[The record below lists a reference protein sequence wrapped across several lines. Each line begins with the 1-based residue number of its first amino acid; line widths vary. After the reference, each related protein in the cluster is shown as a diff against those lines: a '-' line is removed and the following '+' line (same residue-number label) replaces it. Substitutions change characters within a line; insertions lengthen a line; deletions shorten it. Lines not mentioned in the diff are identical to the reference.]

1 MGWGSGD
8 DDSGFANARTMREAE
23 NGVRQARRLAV
34 LIGEGLTAP
43 ATFHLSTPTLCE
55 LNRHAVEGVTPT
67 AGHFRER
74 SDLEILGSRHL
85 LPGHEDVP
93 TLVTEACNLVHERW
107 EEDPLFLAAYVLWRI
122 CWIHPFEDG
131 NGRTARAAS
140 YLVLSVRL
148 GFELPG
154 RLPIPARIKH
164 APIAYTRALEAA
176 DAAWSRGLLDVSV
189 MQELL
194 AFYLEAQ
201 LKDDPPSF
209 PP

>member
-8 DDSGFANARTMREAE
+8 DDGGLTNARTMREAE

-34 LIGEGLTAP
+34 LIGEGLAAP
-43 ATFHLSTPTLCE
+43 AAFHLSTPTLCE
-55 LNRHAVEGVTPT
+55 LNQHAVEGVTPT
-67 AGHFRER
+67 AGRFRER
-74 SDLEILGSRHL
+74 SDLEILGSRHV
-85 LPGHEDVP
+85 LPRHDDVP
-93 TLVTEACNLVHERW
+93 GLVTEACNLVHERW
-107 EEDPLFLAAYVLWRI
+107 DEDPLFLAAYVLWRI
-122 CWIHPFEDG
+122 CWIHPFDDG

-154 RLPIPARIKH
+154 RLPIPSRIKH

-176 DAAWSRGLLDVSV
+176 DAAWSRRVLDVSL

>member
-1 MGWGSGD
+1 M
-8 DDSGFANARTMREAE
+8 
-23 NGVRQARRLAV
+23 
-34 LIGEGLTAP
+34 
-43 ATFHLSTPTLCE
+43 
-55 LNRHAVEGVTPT
+55 
-67 AGHFRER
+67 
-74 SDLEILGSRHL
+74 
-85 LPGHEDVP
+85 LPRHEDVP
-93 TLVTEACNLVHERW
+93 GLVTEACNLVHERW

-122 CWIHPFEDG
+122 CWIHPFDDG
-131 NGRTARAAS
+131 NGRTARAVS

-176 DAAWSRGLLDVSV
+176 DAAWSRRVLDVSL

-194 AFYLEAQ
+194 AFYIEAQ

>member
-1 MGWGSGD
+1 MGGWGFD
-8 DDSGFANARTMREAE
+8 DDEPLDARALTEAE
-23 NGVRQARRLAV
+23 NGVRQARLLGQLTREALASD
-34 LIGEGLTAP
+34 
-43 ATFHLSTPTLCE
+43 ATFRLTPQTLCE
-55 LNRHAVEGVTPT
+55 LNRVAMHGVSPS
-67 AGHFRER
+67 AGLLRQR
-74 SDLEILGSRHL
+74 SDVEIVGSRHVLPPHDEVPSL
-85 LPGHEDVP
+85 LDD
-93 TLVTEACNLVHERW
+93 ACALAAARW
-107 EEDPLFLAAYVLWRI
+107 SEDPIFLAAYILWRV
-122 CWIHPFEDG
+122 CWIHPFDDG

-176 DAAWSRGLLDVSV
+176 DASWAAGVLDVS
-189 MQELL
+189 ELTRLL

-201 LKDDPPSF
+201 LKDDPPSL

>member
-1 MGWGSGD
+1 MGWGFD
-8 DDSGFANARTMREAE
+8 DGPLDARALLEAE
-23 NGVRQARRLAV
+23 NGVRQARLLV
-34 LIGEGLTAP
+34 GLIGDALVAP
-43 ATFHLSTPTLCE
+43 AFKLTSATLCE
-55 LNRHAVEGVTPT
+55 LNRVAVDGIVPT
-67 AGHFRER
+67 AGRIRER
-74 SDLEILGSRHL
+74 SDLEITGSRHVV
-85 LPGHEDVP
+85 PRHEDVP
-93 TLVTEACNLVHERW
+93 ALVDQACALVQERW
-107 EEDPLFLAAYVLWRI
+107 NDDPVFLAAYVLWRI

-176 DAAWSRGLLDVSV
+176 DAAWAGGVLDLSV
-189 MQELL
+189 MEKLL

-201 LKDDPPSF
+201 LNDDPPSL

>member
-1 MGWGSGD
+1 
-8 DDSGFANARTMREAE
+8 
-23 NGVRQARRLAV
+23 V
-34 LIGEGLTAP
+34 LP
-43 ATFHLSTPTLCE
+43 
-55 LNRHAVEGVTPT
+55 R
-67 AGHFRER
+67 
-74 SDLEILGSRHL
+74 
-85 LPGHEDVP
+85 HEDVP
-93 TLVTEACNLVHERW
+93 ELVTEACDLVHERW
-107 EEDPLFLAAYVLWRI
+107 DEAPLFLAAYVLWRI
-122 CWIHPFEDG
+122 CWSHPFDDG

-176 DAAWSRGLLDVSV
+176 DAAWSRGVLDVSG

-201 LKDDPPSF
+201 LKDERISRPRLGRSVGQENPRTWASRKDESLAPSSTKLRAA
-209 PP
+209 